1 MATTPASLEKTLEET
16 VKISATL
23 ETGSLPSARRNLE
36 AVFFDLDDS
45 LVLIHAADTVAHK
58 AVQVCMYSY
67 GKIGPYELCGSRMGP
82 LLDSEKHNRGRAAI
96 PVIVIGLPDKGWIH
110 SEMHLVLQAP
120 GCATGPSTMKRGNA

>member
-58 AVQVCMYSY
+58 AVQDPMSFVDHGWGRYLTV
-67 GKIGPYELCGSRMGP
+67 KNTTEEELQY
-82 LLDSEKHNRGRAAI
+82 L
-96 PVIVIGLPDKGWIH
+96 
-110 SEMHLVLQAP
+110 
-120 GCATGPSTMKRGNA
+120 

>member
-110 SEMHLVLQAP
+110 SECTWCCKLLGVPQAP
-120 GCATGPSTMKRGNA
+120 AP